1 MVDFTQARK
10 NMVDCQLRTNKIVD
24 DTLIEAFLS
33 VPRELF
39 VDSGHQALAYTDIDV
54 SAGNGR
60 KLMAPMVIAQLIQA
74 VQAQPNEVALH
85 VGCATGYSSAILA
98 KLVGTV
104 VALEFDESLAA
115 RANDNFTNLA
125 VDNAVVVEGS
135 LNEGYATQG
144 PYDIICIEGAVAE
157 IPSRLTDQ
165 LADGGRLCA
174 VVDDGSD
181 LGRAVLLVKNG
192 SSVSKRVLFDA
203 TITPLPGF
211 EAEKSFVF

>member
-1 MVDFTQARK
+1 MMDFTQARK

-39 VDSGHQALAYTDIDV
+39 VDSNLQSLAYTDTDV

-60 KLMAPMVIAQLIQA
+60 KLMAPMVIAQLIQV

-85 VGCATGYSSAILA
+85 VGCATGYSSTILA
-98 KLVGTV
+98 KLVETV
-104 VALEFDESLAA
+104 VSLESDKDLAA

-125 VDNAVVVEGS
+125 VDNAVVVEGT

-157 IPSRLTDQ
+157 IPPRLIDQ

-174 VVDDGSD
+174 VVDDGSGP
-181 LGRAVLLVKNG
+181 GRAVLLLRKGN
-192 SSVSKRVLFDA
+192 SVSQRVLFDA
-203 TITPLPGF
+203 TITTLPGF
-211 EAEKSFVF
+211 EVEKGFIF

>member
-24 DTLIEAFLS
+24 DALIEAFLS

-39 VDSGHQALAYTDIDV
+39 VEPNHQAIAYADIDV
-54 SAGNGR
+54 STGNGR
-60 KLMAPMVIAQLIQA
+60 KLMAPMVIAQLIQV
-74 VQAQPNEVALH
+74 VQAQPNEIALH
-85 VGCATGYSSAILA
+85 IGCATGYSSAILA

-104 VALEFDESLAA
+104 VSLESDKSLAA

-125 VDNAVVVEGS
+125 VDNAVVVEGT

-157 IPSRLTDQ
+157 IPSRLTVQ

-174 VVDDGSD
+174 VVDDGN
-181 LGRAVLLVKNG
+181 GPGKAVLLVKKE
-192 SSVSKRVLFDA
+192 STVSERVLFNA
-203 TITPLPGF
+203 TITSLPGF
-211 EAEKSFVF
+211 EVEKGFVF

>member
-24 DTLIEAFLS
+24 DALIEAFLS

-39 VDSGHQALAYTDIDV
+39 VEPNHQVIAYADIDV
-54 SAGNGR
+54 STGNGR
-60 KLMAPMVIAQLIQA
+60 KLMAPMVIAQLIQV
-74 VQAQPNEVALH
+74 VQAQPYEIALH
-85 VGCATGYSSAILA
+85 IGCATGYSSAILA

-104 VALEFDESLAA
+104 VSLESDKSLAA

-125 VDNAVVVEGS
+125 VDNAVVVEGT

-174 VVDDGSD
+174 VVDDGNGS
-181 LGRAVLLVKNG
+181 GKAVLLVKKE
-192 SSVSKRVLFDA
+192 STVSERVLFDA
-203 TITPLPGF
+203 TITSLPGF
-211 EAEKSFVF
+211 EVEKGFVF

>member
-24 DTLIEAFLS
+24 DDLIEAFLS

-39 VDSGHQALAYTDIDV
+39 VEPSHQALAYTDIDV
-54 SAGNGR
+54 STGNNR
-60 KLMAPMVIAQLIQA
+60 KMMAPMVIAQILQA
-74 VQAQPNEVALH
+74 VQAQPNEVALL
-85 VGCATGYSSAILA
+85 VGCSTGYSSAILA

-104 VALEFDESLAA
+104 VSLESDKQLAE

-125 VDNAVVVEGS
+125 VDNAVVVEGT

-144 PYDIICIEGAVAE
+144 PYDIICIEGAVPK

-174 VVDDGSD
+174 IVDNGSGP
-181 LGRAVLLVKNG
+181 GRAVLLVKKGNT
-192 SSVSKRVLFDA
+192 VSERVLFDA
-203 TITPLPGF
+203 TITSLPGF
-211 EAEKSFVF
+211 EIEKGFVF

>member
-10 NMVDCQLRTNKIVD
+10 NMVDCQLRTNKVVD

-33 VPRELF
+33 IPRELF
-39 VDSGHQALAYTDIDV
+39 VDSGHQALAYTDTDV

-74 VQAQPNEVALH
+74 VQARPHEVALH
-85 VGCATGYSSAILA
+85 VGCASGYSSAILA

-104 VALEFDESLAA
+104 VSLESDKNLAA
-115 RANDNFTNLA
+115 RANNNFTNLA
-125 VDNAVVVEGS
+125 VDNAVVVEGP
-135 LNEGYATQG
+135 LNEGYASQG

-157 IPSRLTDQ
+157 IPSRLIDQ

-181 LGRAVLLVKNG
+181 LGRAVLLVKKGN
-192 SSVSKRVLFDA
+192 SVSKRVLFDA

-211 EAEKSFVF
+211 EVEKSFVF